1 MANVLLKNQ
10 IYNKLQELN
19 NTIKAYDRVN
29 ATLSDETLNKT
40 YKSLSTAIDTLEKGF
55 VKDAVNDV
63 EKFLN

>member
-1 MANVLLKNQ
+1 MVNSTLKNQ

-40 YKSLSTAIDTLEKGF
+40 YKSLSTAIDMLEKGF

>member
-1 MANVLLKNQ
+1 MVNSTLKNQ

-55 VKDAVNDV
+55 VKDAVNDI
-63 EKFLN
+63 EKSLN

>member
-1 MANVLLKNQ
+1 MVNSTLKNQ

-40 YKSLSTAIDTLEKGF
+40 YKSLSMAIDTLEKGF
-55 VKDAVNDV
+55 VKDAVNDI
-63 EKFLN
+63 EKSLN